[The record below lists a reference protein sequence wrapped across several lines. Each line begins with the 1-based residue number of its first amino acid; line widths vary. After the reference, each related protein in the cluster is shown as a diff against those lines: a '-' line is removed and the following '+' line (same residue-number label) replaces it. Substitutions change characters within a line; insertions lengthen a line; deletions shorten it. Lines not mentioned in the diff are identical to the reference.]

1 MSKILEG
8 LAVVA
13 EITGA
18 DLSKQSLQVM
28 ERELSAHDE
37 QLVLKALQR
46 CMRELKHRMT
56 LADVL
61 ERLQGADGRPAPDEA
76 WATALAGMDE
86 DATVMLNQDIVEA
99 MAVARPIYEDGDSIG
114 ARMAFRAAYER
125 LVDEARTKGE
135 PVKWWASVGRDPRRR
150 EAGLRDGVERG
161 LITHEQATA
170 LLPAP
175 VERGGEQIVQLLSG
189 PKPQM
194 REKLKA
200 LRDELARKKA

>member
-13 EITGA
+13 EVTGTQ
-18 DLSKQSLQVM
+18 LSKQALQVM
-28 ERELSAHDE
+28 ERELSAFDE

-56 LADVL
+56 LADIL
-61 ERLQGADGRPAPDEA
+61 ERLQGSDGRPTADEA
-76 WATALAGMDE
+76 WSIALAGMDE

-99 MAVARPIYEDGDSIG
+99 MAVARPIYLDGDSTG
-114 ARMAFRAAYER
+114 ARMAFRAAYDR
-125 LVDEARTKGE
+125 LVEEARGKGE
-135 PVKWWASVGRDPRRR
+135 PLKWWASVGRDPTRR
-150 EAGLRDGVERG
+150 EAGLREGVERG

-175 VERGGEQIVQLLSG
+175 MERGGEQIVQLLAA
-189 PKPQM
+189 PKGDV

-200 LRDELARKKA
+200 LRLELSRKA